1 MNNIINAKL
10 KVLPDKPGVYIMKD
24 SLENII
30 YVGKA
35 KILKNRVRSYFRKNS
50 SHTPKVIKM
59 VENIHDFSWIVT
71 DSEVEALIL
80 ECNLIKRHRPKYN
93 ILLKDDKTF
102 PYIKISVNEDFPRI
116 TVTRKTDDKQA
127 LYFGPYAGTVTK
139 TVELLK
145 KIYKIRDCGGDLSK
159 HKGRECLNFHI
170 GRCAGPC
177 CGNITAEEY
186 RKSVDKVI
194 RFLEGKSDEL
204 IKHLKDNMNS
214 YAAALEFEKA
224 SEARDHIAYIEKITE
239 KQKISAPVDATYDI
253 IGVFKG
259 ERNICVTVMFL
270 RKGKLL
276 GTKNSYFPPDN
287 NPALVTEE
295 FIRQFYRRGET
306 VPSEILIP
314 EATEETPLTAEYLSS
329 LRGSSVNLHVP
340 LKGKKKELV
349 ALACKNAEEGLRQK
363 AHSKFDNALSELASL
378 LSLDEIP
385 ERIEVYDISNTAGSD
400 AVGFMT
406 VFLNGIPAK
415 EQYRKFRI
423 KYVEGQ
429 NDYDCMYEVIYR
441 RLMRYLEEAEKLAD
455 GADPADMKFTPLPDM
470 ILVDGGKGHVGI
482 GKQAVS
488 DAGLSIAV
496 FGLVKDAKHRTRDI
510 TSDER
515 EYGCVYHRAAFDLI
529 TRMQDETH
537 NNAVKYHHYVRTTST
552 VKSDLMKIEGVG
564 PATRKKLFEA
574 FKTEEAIRKATV
586 SELSEVV
593 NEKTAKKVYFY
604 FNHSN

>member
-1 MNNIINAKL
+1 MNSVINTKL
-10 KVLPDKPGVYIMKD
+10 KLLPDRPGVYIMKD
-24 SLENII
+24 ELNNII

-59 VENIHDFSWIVT
+59 VENICDLSWIVT
-71 DSEVEALIL
+71 DSEIEALIL

-116 TVTRKTDDKQA
+116 TVTRKTDDKSA

-170 GRCAGPC
+170 GRCTGPC
-177 CGNITAEEY
+177 CGNISKEDY
-186 RKSVDKVI
+186 RKSVDEII
-194 RFLEGKSDEL
+194 RFLEGKSDSL
-204 IKHLKDNMNS
+204 INYLKEQMNFH
-214 YAAALEFEKA
+214 AALLEFEKA
-224 SEARDHIAYIEKITE
+224 SEFRDHIAYIEKITE
-239 KQKISAPVDATYDI
+239 KQKISAPTDASYDI
-253 IGVFKG
+253 IGVSKDAK
-259 ERNICVTVMFL
+259 NICVTVMFL

-276 GTKNSYFPPDN
+276 GTKHAYFSPDEDER
-287 NPALVTEE
+287 LVTEE
-295 FIRQFYRRGET
+295 FIRQFYQRAENL
-306 VPSEILIP
+306 PQEILIP
-314 EATEETPLTAEYLSS
+314 EETDETPLTAGLLSAI
-329 LRGSSVNLHVP
+329 RKSSVNIHAP
-340 LKGKKKELV
+340 QKGKKKELIK
-349 ALACKNAEEGLRQK
+349 LACKNAEEGLRQK
-363 AHSKFDNALSELASL
+363 AHNKFDNALKELSEL
-378 LSLDEIP
+378 LSLNEIP

-415 EQYRKFRI
+415 ELYRKFRI

-441 RLMRYLEEAEKLAD
+441 RLMRFLEESEKLAD
-455 GADPADMKFTPLPDM
+455 GADPSDMKFTPLPDM
-470 ILVDGGKGHVGI
+470 ILVDGGKGHVAI
-482 GKQAVS
+482 GKQAVR
-488 DAGLSIAV
+488 DAGLSVDV

-510 TSDER
+510 TSEEK
-515 EYGCVYHRAAFDLI
+515 EYGCIYHRAAFDLI

-537 NNAVKYHHYVRTTST
+537 NNAVKYHHQVRTTST
-552 VKSDLMKIEGVG
+552 VESELMKIDGVG
-564 PATRKKLFEA
+564 PATRKKLFEE
-574 FKTEEAIRKATV
+574 FRTEAAIRHATV
-586 SELSEVV
+586 EDLKKIVS
-593 NEKTAKKVYFY
+593 EKTAKNIYLY
-604 FNHSN
+604 FNRSN